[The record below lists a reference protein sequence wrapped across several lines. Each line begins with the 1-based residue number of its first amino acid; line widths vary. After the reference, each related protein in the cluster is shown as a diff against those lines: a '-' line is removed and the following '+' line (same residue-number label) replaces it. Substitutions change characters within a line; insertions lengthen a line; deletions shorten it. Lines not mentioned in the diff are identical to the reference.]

1 MHILYCGAAGI
12 LITGLSIMTMGA
24 ESTSPNARRPAMM
37 WIDGEYFEPLILWSF
52 SDYIMIL
59 QFNIEKMARHD

>member
-37 WIDGEYFEPLILWSF
+37 WIDGEYFDDLIPEAMKTEFRL
-52 SDYIMIL
+52 DMTR
-59 QFNIEKMARHD
+59 IEKMARHD